1 MVLTEE
7 EILTNKEKRH
17 LFEQKELLQIQV
29 DIQTGLWREE
39 RKAGFVKAKTISV
52 NFHAKEKLLAMLIG
66 IDYFPYASE
75 GGENYLEVMSMC
87 SLHQLFQNVYDSSLA
102 EFSNRLAI

>member
-1 MVLTEE
+1 
-7 EILTNKEKRH
+7 
-17 LFEQKELLQIQV
+17 
-29 DIQTGLWREE
+29 
-39 RKAGFVKAKTISV
+39 
-52 NFHAKEKLLAMLIG
+52 MLIG

-102 EFSNRLAI
+102 EFSNRLAT

>member
-39 RKAGFVKAKTISV
+39 KKAGFVKAKTISV
-52 NFHAKEKLLAMLIG
+52 ILSCKGKIAG
-66 IDYFPYASE
+66 Y
-75 GGENYLEVMSMC
+75 V
-87 SLHQLFQNVYDSSLA
+87 
-102 EFSNRLAI
+102 NRD